1 MSLFDIFGWRKNRG
15 DPSPVIKT
23 PVTPIVDGSSTIVN
37 TSNMS
42 GYYGYS
48 FDLDGLIK
56 DEIQTINRYREISS
70 YPDCDTA
77 IEQIVN
83 EAVIVEDVMPPVSI
97 SLDQIDS
104 KKFPDSIKN
113 KIIEEFDTVLSI
125 LDFQNKCHDIFKR
138 WYIDGRIY
146 YYVSV
151 DPKNPKKGIQ
161 DIQYI
166 DPCKIK
172 KITEVTKETIN
183 QVEIIKGIETY
194 YVFSDK
200 GLGTAQKGIKLSPD
214 SIIDVPSGLVDAN
227 SGCTISHLFKAIKP
241 VNQLKMMEDALVI
254 YRIVRA
260 PERRVFYV
268 DTGNLPPQRAEQFVQ
283 NIMQKFRNKV
293 TYDIKTGEV
302 KDTKQFMSM
311 MEDYFLP
318 RVNGGRATE
327 IQTLPSGGSL
337 SDIDDIRYFQ
347 NKLYQALGVPKQRI
361 MPDAINSLGRTSE
374 VTREEILFSKF
385 VQRLRN
391 NFNGLFKQALRIQ
404 LLSKNIM
411 SSAEWDKIANLIQFK
426 YQHDNYFEELKR
438 LEILTER
445 MNVAQTA
452 DGMKEDYFSKRYIAT
467 NILNFTELEWK
478 EMQKEIKKDRKT
490 ENETND
496 SEFNDIN
503 SDTNSE

>member
-1 MSLFDIFGWRKNRG
+1 
-15 DPSPVIKT
+15 
-23 PVTPIVDGSSTIVN
+23 
-37 TSNMS
+37 
-42 GYYGYS
+42 
-48 FDLDGLIK
+48 
-56 DEIQTINRYREISS
+56 
-70 YPDCDTA
+70 
-77 IEQIVN
+77 
-83 EAVIVEDVMPPVSI
+83 
-97 SLDQIDS
+97 
-104 KKFPDSIKN
+104 
-113 KIIEEFDTVLSI
+113 
-125 LDFQNKCHDIFKR
+125 
-138 WYIDGRIY
+138 
-146 YYVSV
+146 
-151 DPKNPKKGIQ
+151 
-161 DIQYI
+161 
-166 DPCKIK
+166 
-172 KITEVTKETIN
+172 
-183 QVEIIKGIETY
+183 
-194 YVFSDK
+194 
-200 GLGTAQKGIKLSPD
+200 
-214 SIIDVPSGLVDAN
+214 
-227 SGCTISHLFKAIKP
+227 
-241 VNQLKMMEDALVI
+241 MMEDALVI

-347 NKLYQALGVPKQRI
+347 NKLYQALGIPKQRL

-385 VQRLRN
+385 IQRLRN
-391 NFNGLFKQALRIQ
+391 NFNSLFKQALRIQ

-411 SSAEWDKIANLIQFK
+411 SSAEWDKIVNLIQFK

-452 DGMKEDYFSKRYIAT
+452 DGMKEDYFSKQYIAT
-467 NILNFTELEWK
+467 NILNFTEAEWK
-478 EMQKEIKKDRKT
+478 KMQQEIKKDRKS
-490 ENETND
+490 E
-496 SEFNDIN
+496 SEFGDFEQQEVN
-503 SDTNSE
+503 SLSNSSKEDE

>member
-1 MSLFDIFGWRKNRG
+1 M
-15 DPSPVIKT
+15 
-23 PVTPIVDGSSTIVN
+23 
-37 TSNMS
+37 
-42 GYYGYS
+42 
-48 FDLDGLIK
+48 
-56 DEIQTINRYREISS
+56 
-70 YPDCDTA
+70 
-77 IEQIVN
+77 
-83 EAVIVEDVMPPVSI
+83 
-97 SLDQIDS
+97 
-104 KKFPDSIKN
+104 
-113 KIIEEFDTVLSI
+113 
-125 LDFQNKCHDIFKR
+125 
-138 WYIDGRIY
+138 
-146 YYVSV
+146 
-151 DPKNPKKGIQ
+151 
-161 DIQYI
+161 
-166 DPCKIK
+166 
-172 KITEVTKETIN
+172 
-183 QVEIIKGIETY
+183 
-194 YVFSDK
+194 FSDK

-385 VQRLRN
+385 IQRLRN

-411 SSAEWDKIANLIQFK
+411 SSAEWDKIANLIQFR

-503 SDTNSE
+503 ADANSE